1 MTIERAFL
9 RCHPCPQAAEL
20 VTRNCEAYEAHMRD
34 VRDYLEERLAVSL
47 GSAEGGG
54 QGLESAGASAFLR
67 GAEGRGGSRPRQ
79 QAGQG
84 WGLFGIRCRESGQ
97 RLEDG
102 SLSQETPQVGL

>member
-1 MTIERAFL
+1 
-9 RCHPCPQAAEL
+9 
-20 VTRNCEAYEAHMRD
+20 MRD